1 MPKRALIEHRP
12 WLLASIIAAVAYFLL
27 DVSDSAL
34 GEVWIIMVKGA
45 GVGALAAYAAHRASG
60 SAAWHIAAVLALC
73 AIADVALDLWLEI
86 GAGIFALAHIVA
98 VLFYIRFPRHHST
111 ISQKGLAAALL
122 FGAPAIA
129 WFLTQDLLASV
140 YGLTLGAMAAA
151 AWMSRFPRYRVGIGA
166 VLFVASDIFIFAR
179 MGTRPEPALAALLI
193 WPLYYI
199 GQFMIATGV
208 VQTLRHELAEED

>member
-12 WLLASIIAAVAYFLL
+12 WLVVSLVASAAFYLVNQ
-27 DVSDSAL
+27 SESAL
-34 GEVWIIMVKGA
+34 GEVWIMLLKGA

-60 SAAWHIAAVLALC
+60 AVAYHIAAVLGLC
-73 AIADVALDLWLEI
+73 AIADAVLEIWFEI
-86 GAGIFALAHIVA
+86 GAAIFGVAHLVA
-98 VLFYIRFPRHHST
+98 IMLYLRFPRHQST
-111 ISQKGLAAALL
+111 GSQKLLAFSLL
-122 FGAPAIA
+122 LGTPAIA
-129 WFLTQDLLASV
+129 WFITHDALAAG
-140 YGLTLGAMAAA
+140 YALTLGAMAAS

-166 VLFVASDIFIFAR
+166 VLFVVSDIMIFAR
-179 MGTRPEPALAALLI
+179 MGLEPEPALAGLLI